1 MQTKTKINKIIFII
15 GILIIV
21 IGVAFSVIPFI
32 MSFNKVQ
39 EENNQIDEYLNI
51 SIPINS
57 EIDTQEQ
64 IIEDNNTNTQINYLM
79 VLEVPKIGLKKGIYD
94 IESKYNSVNYGIEI
108 LKDSNMPD
116 KELGNVIL
124 ASHRGTSN
132 IAYFNKLDNLN
143 NDDIVIIYY
152 QGIKYS
158 YKITNIYDQDKTGS
172 IKILKDMNKTTIT
185 LITCK
190 KNTKDKQLVFIGN
203 LVERSNY

>member
-32 MSFNKVQ
+32 MSFSKNQ
-39 EENNQIDEYLNI
+39 DENNQIEEYLNI

-64 IIEDNNTNTQINYLM
+64 VIEDNNTNTQINYLM

>member
-158 YKITNIYDQDKTGS
+158 YRITNIYGQDKTGS

>member
-39 EENNQIDEYLNI
+39 KENRQIEEYLNI

-64 IIEDNNTNTQINYLM
+64 VIEDNNTNTQINYLM

-132 IAYFNKLDNLN
+132 IAYFNKIDNLN

-158 YKITNIYDQDKTGS
+158 YKITNIYGQDKTGS

>member
-1 MQTKTKINKIIFII
+1 
-15 GILIIV
+15 
-21 IGVAFSVIPFI
+21 

-132 IAYFNKLDNLN
+132 NAYFNKLDNLN

-158 YKITNIYDQDKTGS
+158 YRITNIYDQDKNGS

>member
-39 EENNQIDEYLNI
+39 KENRQIEEYLNI

-64 IIEDNNTNTQINYLM
+64 VIEDNNTNTQINYLM

>member
-158 YKITNIYDQDKTGS
+158 YKITNIYGQDKTGS

>member
-39 EENNQIDEYLNI
+39 EENNQIDKYLNI

>member
-94 IESKYNSVNYGIEI
+94 IESKYNFVNYGIEI

-158 YKITNIYDQDKTGS
+158 YKITNIYGQDKTGS